1 MPPALPW
8 GAFYLQKL
16 DKMSHLKTALLT
28 RRRRKYKF
36 PMLIA
41 FAILFV
47 SILPTLLTIILS
59 VTESPLSGN
68 KLLSAPPIL
77 GRYFSAM
84 GKWYEAN
91 IEPVQE
97 LRPLAKFPSSWEGR
111 LIDVD
116 LNYFRFEKWFA
127 DNLGLRDLMIRSKNE
142 LDYKIFRSSSRVYF
156 GKDNDVYGR
165 NLVDRELPATEAI
178 LDTAEK
184 IEAIHR
190 GVVQY
195 SDRMKA
201 QGITTIFVAPMQK
214 VYFHPERLPFF
225 APRLPADTNFM
236 SLYRILKSDKNINF
250 VDVFGILQSLE
261 KEFPI
266 FYTQDFHWTPM
277 AALAVSKDAVNRI
290 SKIEGSDSRWAYP
303 VEIEY
308 QPFVGSDARF
318 SARLNTQDKVMEPQL
333 VKKWKSVQAIKQL
346 DASLTGFEFETN
358 KLSDSKLLPPT
369 CMYGNSFSDGMLAAG
384 LADYFQVLYKID
396 RMRPLS
402 DVPRLINGRCKYL
415 IVQILASQTGHWL
428 SFK

>member
-1 MPPALPW
+1 
-8 GAFYLQKL
+8 
-16 DKMSHLKTALLT
+16 
-28 RRRRKYKF
+28 
-36 PMLIA
+36 MLIA
-41 FAILFV
+41 FAILLV
-47 SILPTLLTIILS
+47 SIFPALLTIGLS
-59 VTESPLSGN
+59 APETPLSPN
-68 KLLSAPPIL
+68 KLLSTTPIL
-77 GRYFSAM
+77 GQYYRAM
-84 GKWYEAN
+84 ERWYETN

-97 LRPLAKFPSSWEGR
+97 LRPLVKFPSHWEGR

-142 LDYKIFRSSSRVYF
+142 LDYQIFRSSSRVYF

-190 GVVQY
+190 GIVRY

-236 SLYRILKSDKNINF
+236 SLYRTVKADKNINF
-250 VDVFGILQSLE
+250 IDVFGILQSLE
-261 KEFPI
+261 KEFPV

-277 AALAVSKDAVNRI
+277 AALAVAKDTVGRI
-290 SKIEGSDSRWAYP
+290 SKLEGFDNRWAYP
-303 VEIEY
+303 IEIEY

-333 VKKWKSVQAIKQL
+333 VKTWKSVQTIKQL
-346 DASLTGFEFETN
+346 DASLTGFEFETI

-384 LADYFQVLYKID
+384 LADYFQVFYKID
-396 RMRPLS
+396 RARPLS
-402 DVPRLINGRCKYL
+402 DVPGLIDGRCKYL